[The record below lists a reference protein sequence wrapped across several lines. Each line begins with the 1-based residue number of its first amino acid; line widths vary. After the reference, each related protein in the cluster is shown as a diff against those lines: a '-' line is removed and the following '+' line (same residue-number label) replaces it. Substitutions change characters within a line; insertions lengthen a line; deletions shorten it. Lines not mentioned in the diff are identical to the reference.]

1 MGILKILIKKL
12 QTEWLLNN
20 LLVVLIV
27 TPAFFSCSKKVTGT
41 SSTTYTREEIE
52 IEEINFQYLSMK
64 SKIEFE
70 EAGNKK
76 NATAL
81 IRIKKD
87 SVIWFNLSGT
97 LGVQGLRGMLTRDS
111 IKMINRVD
119 KEYYIMDYKQLSKE
133 FNFNIDFQLLQA
145 MILGE
150 MPKGKQ
156 EGETITKEGNSY
168 IIHQGFGDIYIDNY
182 ISATTKKVNEVQVF
196 EINTENSLKLLYG
209 DFRQIED
216 HLFPYSS
223 FISLIHTNEFGELE
237 TRVTIKHNKIHF
249 SDKELKF
256 PYAVPKKYV
265 KK

>member
-1 MGILKILIKKL
+1 
-12 QTEWLLNN
+12 
-20 LLVVLIV
+20 
-27 TPAFFSCSKKVTGT
+27 
-41 SSTTYTREEIE
+41 
-52 IEEINFQYLSMK
+52 
-64 SKIEFE
+64 
-70 EAGNKK
+70 
-76 NATAL
+76 
-81 IRIKKD
+81 
-87 SVIWFNLSGT
+87 
-97 LGVQGLRGMLTRDS
+97 
-111 IKMINRVD
+111 
-119 KEYYIMDYKQLSKE
+119 
-133 FNFNIDFQLLQA
+133 

-182 ISATTKKVNEVQVF
+182 ISSTTKKVNEVQVF

-223 FISLIHTNEFGELE
+223 FVSLIHTNEFGELE
-237 TRVTIKHNKIHF
+237 TRVTLKHNKIYF